1 MKRWKLLVAATL
13 ATISTQGYA
22 LFDAQVLYGQRTGKF
37 EATGTDETLKGNE
50 IKAAVHL
57 SPIPLVPVGFG
68 VSLSNVTYPEDTT
81 TFAFKDF
88 QGLEA
93 SAELTAWV
101 PIPGFNLKPYAKL
114 GYVIYGAY
122 GLDGTT
128 TDTNTGLTVD
138 TKAVYKPSGTSLAL
152 GLSWSPL
159 PLVGFLL
166 EYDSRNLT
174 LKPEEFK
181 VGGQKVTMNGD
192 IDNKNSTVLVGVEVG
207 L

>member
-13 ATISTQGYA
+13 ATVSTQSYA

-37 EATGTDETLKGNE
+37 EATGVSETLKGNE

-57 SPIPLVPVGFG
+57 SPIPLIPVGFG
-68 VSLSNVTYPEDTT
+68 VSLSNVTYPEDSTS
-81 TFAFKDF
+81 FAFKDF

-93 SAELTAWV
+93 SAEVTAWL
-101 PIPGFNLKPYAKL
+101 PLPGLDIKPYAKL

-128 TDTNTGLTVD
+128 TDATTGLDVE
-138 TKAVYKPSGTSLAL
+138 TKALYKPSGTSLAL

-166 EYDSRNLT
+166 EYDSRSLK
-174 LKPEEFK
+174 LKPEELK
-181 VGGQKVTMNGD
+181 VGGQKLATGNEL
-192 IDNKNSTVLVGVEVG
+192 DNKNSTILVGVEVG
-207 L
+207 I